1 MGTGKVF
8 THNLSNAV
16 QDANDTQIANV
27 SYVKSKVSA
36 GSGPMKMKSNFS
48 VNLNPATNITGN
60 YAASNVVLTGN
71 DASVSLNTIKYYVGN
86 IVGSNP
92 NLVAYGG

>member
-1 MGTGKVF
+1 
-8 THNLSNAV
+8 
-16 QDANDTQIANV
+16 
-27 SYVKSKVSA
+27 
-36 GSGPMKMKSNFS
+36 MKMKSNFS

-86 IVGSNP
+86 ITGTNP
-92 NLVAYGG
+92 TIAFYGG